1 MQTSNNPPSSNTPS
15 NNVPNGSS
23 NEQNNRSYTP
33 KPSREPGAG
42 PDNVD
47 SYDQGPGSG

>member
-1 MQTSNNPPSSNTPS
+1 MQSNNNPTSSNTPG
-15 NNVPNGSS
+15 NNAPNGSS
-23 NEQNNRSYTP
+23 TEQINRSYTP
-33 KPSREPGAG
+33 KPSREPGNG